1 MFEEQSKGAGS
12 RAGVE
17 RSRQVSF
24 TANLYIGFLDVF
36 CSCGFLLY
44 RQVRDIFCL
53 LLKIGAQKAG
63 VDARAWSAKT
73 TNASAT
79 LGYCLLLK
87 KYQTSTLLEHD
98 VSFNVPAF

>member
-1 MFEEQSKGAGS
+1 MFAEQSKGAGS

-24 TANLYIGFLDVF
+24 TAKLYIGFLDVF
-36 CSCGFLLY
+36 FGISCFLLY
-44 RQVRDIFCL
+44 RQVRDSPL

-73 TNASAT
+73 
-79 LGYCLLLK
+79 
-87 KYQTSTLLEHD
+87 QE
-98 VSFNVPAF
+98 